1 MVNLSSALTSLSGLA
16 AGLFL
21 LSSFGLA
28 ATRQMQG
35 CLRFFILQS
44 IFLVISALL
53 LGVELRSP
61 ELFAVAALDLAIK
74 PIIIPWLFSRTMS
87 EKILRRREID
97 QVVNIPSSLLIALG
111 LTLVAYYLG
120 SMLPSAVAPMAAMN
134 LPVGLAGLL
143 IGTYTLSVRRE
154 AMPQLIG
161 LFGIENGALFA
172 GMAIAPALPLV
183 AEMAFPFDMLIIA
196 VVIGILTR
204 ITHERV
210 GTTEVGAFTTLRE
223 GTGR

>member
-1 MVNLSSALTSLSGLA
+1 MANLSSALASLNGLA

-53 LGVELRSP
+53 LGVGLRSP
-61 ELFAVAALDLAIK
+61 ELFAVAALDFAIK
-74 PIIIPWLFSRTMS
+74 PIIIPWLLRRTMS
-87 EKILRRREID
+87 EEIFRRREIN
-97 QVVNIPSSLLIALG
+97 QVLNIPSSLLISLG
-111 LTLVAYYLG
+111 LTLVAYYLS
-120 SMLPSAVAPMAAMN
+120 SMLPSAVGPMATMN

-143 IGTYTLSVRRE
+143 VGTYTLSVRRE
-154 AMPQLIG
+154 AVPQLIG

-210 GTTEVGAFTTLRE
+210 GTTEVGAFTTLKE
-223 GTGR
+223 GAGK

>member
-1 MVNLSSALTSLSGLA
+1 MVNLSSALASLNGLA

-44 IFLVISALL
+44 LFLVTSALL
-53 LGVELRSP
+53 LGVGLHTP
-61 ELFAVAALDLAIK
+61 DLFAVAAVDFAIK
-74 PIIIPWLFSRTMS
+74 PIIIPWLLRRTMR
-87 EKILRRREID
+87 EEIFRRREID
-97 QVVNIPSSLLIALG
+97 QVLNIPSSLLISLG
-111 LTLVAYYLG
+111 LTLVAYSLTP
-120 SMLPSAVAPMAAMN
+120 MLPDATAPLAAIN
-134 LPVGLAGLL
+134 LPVGFAGLL
-143 IGTYTLSVRRE
+143 VGAYTLAVRRE
-154 AMPQLIG
+154 AVPQLIG
-161 LFGIENGALFA
+161 LFGIENGAIFV

-196 VVIGILTR
+196 LVIGILTR

-223 GTGR
+223 GTSK